1 MEFKFSSVS
10 LTERF
15 SEEIKKEKQIKI
27 NREQPIAF
35 KISTS
40 DVSLFIN
47 KPIAGVCVGVKCK
60 LIAWQG
66 SEFIIDT
73 GMCTHDCFF
82 CISIHLYSMLFQ
94 LSEKNVSQTTCKI
107 AFFPLPNRVKSNGIN
122 INFHNILNLNEKVK
136 TFPYLFNIPLSF
148 IFLPLVLP
156 FSRDSVC
163 Y

>member
-15 SEEIKKEKQIKI
+15 SEEIKKEQQIKI
-27 NREQPIAF
+27 SREQPIAF
-35 KISTS
+35 KISAS

-66 SEFIIDT
+66 FKFLTDIN
-73 GMCTHDCFF
+73 MCTHYCFF
-82 CISIHLYSMLFQ
+82 CIRIHCCSVSFQ
-94 LSEKNVSQTTCKI
+94 LSEKHISQTACKI
-107 AFFPLPNRVKSNGIN
+107 KAITLSNRIESNTILLS
-122 INFHNILNLNEKVK
+122 FHGVLNLNEKVK

-148 IFLPLVLP
+148 IFLPL
-156 FSRDSVC
+156 
-163 Y
+163 